1 MSIDKSKIATQDDLE
16 EKAPIDQ
23 VEKRVEAEMK
33 RLEGTAKR
41 DVAESLQ
48 NEELAQEGERLKR
61 EGEQDLEKASLD

>member
-1 MSIDKSKIATQDDLE
+1 MSIDKSKIATQDDMA

-61 EGEQDLEKASLD
+61 EGEQDLDKASVD

>member
-1 MSIDKSKIATQDDLE
+1 MSIEKSKIATQDDLE